1 MFIAKGTERVEGY
14 RRVKTAIK
22 RYFGFT
28 VATAGLL
35 LASMAPNASA
45 SFILQ
50 LDDLGTSGVDVIIID
65 NSPVGSLSDSGIVS
79 TILDGSGLAGVLH
92 YSGIVG
98 VFNVN
103 ITTGLSKP
111 VIGPARIDLN
121 SINVS
126 GGVGTG
132 SRQLEILLTDTDFG
146 PTGASGFSLAIG
158 GTTDGTVEARAAADE
173 GNVEFGVGTGGIIT
187 TPVLTP
193 VAFSATAGGSIG
205 PSADFSISVWALLT
219 HTGPGQVSSFDA
231 LVSVPEPAAL
241 ALLGIGLVGLGFA
254 RRGSKA

>member
-1 MFIAKGTERVEGY
+1 M
-14 RRVKTAIK
+14 KTAIK

-50 LDDLGTSGVDVIIID
+50 LDDLGTPGVDVIIID

-92 YSGIVG
+92 YSGTVG
-98 VFNVN
+98 VFDVN

-126 GGVGTG
+126 GGAGE
-132 SRQLEILLTDTDFG
+132 LEILLTDTDFG

-205 PSADFSISVWALLT
+205 PSDPFSISVWALLT
-219 HTGPGQVSSFDA
+219 HTRPMQVSSFDA